1 VRPQSKGLKLYRCWF
16 SACGIL
22 ATVEVS
28 ANRQAGLSFRRA
40 NELQDFLVAVEG
52 FAGPVLGDLG
62 EEPVLNGVPFGSARG
77 IVGNGESQPERV
89 GQLRLKF
96 GFPSA
101 ASSAITAAGVAED
114 EELAGARIADG
125 SLLAPPM
132 GDGASS
138 EGGSVMGDAHRD
150 RSSIRE

>member
-1 VRPQSKGLKLYRCWF
+1 MRLQSKGLNLYGCWF
-16 SACGIL
+16 SARGIL

-28 ANRQAGLSFRRA
+28 GNRQAGLSFRRA
-40 NELQDFLVAVEG
+40 NELQDFLVAVEW
-52 FAGPVLGDLG
+52 FAGPVLGDFG

-89 GQLRLKF
+89 RQLRLKF
-96 GFPSA
+96 GFPA
-101 ASSAITAAGVAED
+101 TASSAIAAAGVAED
-114 EELAGARIADG
+114 EELVGARIADG

-132 GDGASS
+132 GDGAGS
-138 EGGSVMGDAHRD
+138 EGRSVMGDTHRD